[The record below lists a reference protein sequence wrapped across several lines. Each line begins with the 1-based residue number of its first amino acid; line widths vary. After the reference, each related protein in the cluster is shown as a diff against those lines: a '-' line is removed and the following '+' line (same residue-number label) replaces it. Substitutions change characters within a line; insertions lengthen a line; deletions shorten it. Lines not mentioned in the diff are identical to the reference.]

1 VRRAPLCH
9 FVRDMNQYAF
19 LLGKNASLSVAE
31 LGVFFGEGIDVAKN
45 NEVAFVDKE
54 LPGAPQDF
62 LNRLGGTTEI
72 LEIFKKEIPISSIE
86 PVLAEFLKKKAAEST
101 GKLEFAVSVIPE
113 NKHTNLLKYLL
124 PKLKKTLRAAGAS
137 SGFLNK
143 DFKNINAVFASKQN
157 LVKKGTN
164 ISIVCI
170 GEGKVSLGFS
180 VAMQDFEAYSR
191 RDYGKPFRDAHAG
204 MLPPKLAQIMI
215 NLGQAPLVFDPFCG
229 SGTILMEAMLM
240 GLSVVGSDMDL
251 KMVEGSK
258 QNTNWLTQNCR
269 VPSEVTCEISQSD
282 AAVALPK
289 TDYSIISV
297 VTEPLLGPPLSAFP
311 AQSFLNNLIIK
322 LENLYLNFFANLAEK
337 TPVGAQVV
345 FILPYWKQRGGA
357 KAVALSD
364 KVVAKICKLGYI
376 KSVFAPLNATSLF
389 YDRPD
394 QVVGREIV
402 RFTRK

>member
-1 VRRAPLCH
+1 MRRAPLCQI
-9 FVRDMNQYAF
+9 VRDMNQYAF
-19 LLGKNASLSVAE
+19 LLGKNVSLSVAE
-31 LGVFFGEGIDVAKN
+31 LGVFFGERIDVANN

-54 LPGAPQDF
+54 LPTAPQDF

-86 PVLAEFLKKKAAEST
+86 LVLTEFLKKKAAEST
-101 GKLEFAVSVIPE
+101 GKLEFAVSIIPE
-113 NKHTNLLKYLL
+113 NKHANLLKYLL
-124 PKLKKTLRAAGAS
+124 PKLKKTLRAEGAS

-180 VAMQDFEAYSR
+180 VAMQDFEAYSK

-240 GLSVVGSDMDL
+240 GLSVIGSDVDY

-258 QNTNWLTQNCR
+258 QNTNWLTQNYR
-269 VPSEVTCEISQSD
+269 VPGEATCEILQSD
-282 AAVALPK
+282 AAVTLPK
-289 TDYSIISV
+289 MDYSIISV

-357 KAVALSD
+357 KAVAMSD
-364 KVVAKICKLGYI
+364 KVVANICKLGYI